1 MFSKV
6 QRKKAYV
13 ENEKGYFSYFE
24 MEGAD
29 KTEPLIFFHA
39 TGLNCETYLDLLE
52 KIYFLLDSKKTIIG
66 FDQRGH
72 GKKQSHHPLYNCGK
86 QISKI
91 LNYKCRGIEKEES
104 RNGKTFFNSSFV
116 CETGKVSIKN
126 TLIKNRKTER
136 VGNNFVTFTEM
147 SLFYT

>member
-6 QRKKAYV
+6 QRKKAYA

-29 KTEPLIFFHA
+29 KPEPLIFFHA

-66 FDQRGH
+66 CLGR
-72 GKKQSHHPLYNCGK
+72 
-86 QISKI
+86 
-91 LNYKCRGIEKEES
+91 
-104 RNGKTFFNSSFV
+104 
-116 CETGKVSIKN
+116 
-126 TLIKNRKTER
+126 
-136 VGNNFVTFTEM
+136 
-147 SLFYT
+147 